1 MNTGSPN
8 PAPAEASL
16 QESAEQPAATSSAPP
31 SETARSEAAA
41 DQNPSIHPWRNV
53 WVAAIVVVVVGV
65 LAALGIMAT
74 LPRLANDRAL
84 NAAAADV
91 STARP
96 RVTVAQAHKGAPTS
110 DRVLPGNALPLDDAM
125 IFARTTGYLDQRL
138 VDIGD
143 RVKVGQLLAVISA
156 PQIDDQLRQN
166 EANLVQAKANLDFAQ
181 ASWDLAKAILARES
195 KAAAG
200 GAITQEQL
208 DQDRASVETTAA
220 QVEVARASIQVNT
233 ALVQQFTDL
242 QKFEK
247 VVAPFD
253 GVITARHV
261 DVGDLMTADSPGST
275 RQMFEVQRT
284 DTLRVHVNVP
294 QIFATLIKV
303 GEKAIV
309 TRREAPDQKYTGTVT
324 RTANA
329 LDPATRTLLTE
340 VQVAN
345 PKDDLRPGMFLQVE
359 FIFQRPDLG
368 VMVPSAAILVR
379 DNASQ
384 VAVLDDQQRVS
395 YQKVELGRDFGAEIE
410 VLTGLHDGQ
419 TVLVYP
425 GDQLPV
431 GTVVEPVPLP
441 KN

>member
-1 MNTGSPN
+1 MNTASPN
-8 PAPAEASL
+8 SSSAEASSPEAVAMPA
-16 QESAEQPAATSSAPP
+16 ESSPAA
-31 SETARSEAAA
+31 SETPRPHTAA
-41 DQNPSIHPWRNV
+41 DQNPPVRPWRNV
-53 WVAAIVVVVVGV
+53 WVAAIAVIVVGV
-65 LAALGIMAT
+65 LATLAIIAT
-74 LPRLANDRAL
+74 LPRLANERTL
-84 NAAAADV
+84 NTAAAQV

-96 RVTVAQAHKGAPTS
+96 RVTVAQAKKGAPTS

-125 IFARTTGYLDQRL
+125 IFARTTGYIDQRQ

-143 RVKVGQLLAVISA
+143 RVKAGQLLAVISA
-156 PQIDDQLRQN
+156 PQVDDQLRQN
-166 EANLVQAKANLDFAQ
+166 EANLVQSKANLVFAQ
-181 ASWDLAKAILARES
+181 ASSDLAKAILAREL

-200 GAITQEQL
+200 GAITQEQI

-220 QVEVARASIQVNT
+220 QVEVARATIQVNA

-242 QKFEK
+242 QRFEK
-247 VVAPFD
+247 ITAPFD

-275 RQMFEVQRT
+275 RQMFEIQRT
-284 DTLRVHVNVP
+284 DTLRVHVFVP
-294 QIFATLIKV
+294 QIFATMIKV
-303 GEKAIV
+303 GEKAV
-309 TRREAPDQKYTGTVT
+309 VFRREAPDQKYSGTVT

-340 VQVAN
+340 VQVSN
-345 PKDDLRPGMFLQVE
+345 PNDALRPGMFLQVN
-359 FIFQRPDLG
+359 FNFQRAD
-368 VMVPSAAILVR
+368 VAIMVPSATVLIR
-379 DNASQ
+379 DNVSQ

-395 YQKVELGRDFGAEIE
+395 YQKVGLGRDFGAEIE
-410 VLTGLHDGQ
+410 VLSGLHDGQ

-431 GTVVEPVPLP
+431 GTVVDPVPLP

>member
-1 MNTGSPN
+1 MNTASPN
-8 PAPAEASL
+8 SSPGEASS
-16 QESAEQPAATSSAPP
+16 QEAIEKPVESSPAA
-31 SETARSEAAA
+31 SETPRPQTAT
-41 DQNPSIHPWRNV
+41 DQNLTVRPWRNV
-53 WVAAIVVVVVGV
+53 WVAAIALVVVMV

-84 NAAAADV
+84 NTAATQV

-96 RVTVAQAHKGAPTS
+96 RVTVSQAHRAAPTS

-143 RVKVGQLLAVISA
+143 RVKAGQLMAVISA

-166 EANLVQAKANLDFAQ
+166 EANLLQAKANLVFAQ
-181 ASWDLAKAILARES
+181 ASLQLANAILAREA

-208 DQDRASVETTAA
+208 DQDRANVATTSA
-220 QVEVARASIQVNT
+220 QVEVARASIEVNT
-233 ALVQQFTDL
+233 ALVQQFIDL
-242 QKFEK
+242 QRFEK
-247 VVAPFD
+247 ITAPFD
-253 GVITARHV
+253 GVITARHI
-261 DVGDLMTADSPGST
+261 DKGDLLTADSPGST
-275 RQMFEVQRT
+275 REMFEVQRT

-303 GEKAIV
+303 GEKAV
-309 TRREAPDQKYTGTVT
+309 VFRREAPDQKYSGTVT

-340 VQVAN
+340 VQVSN
-345 PKDDLRPGMFLQVE
+345 PKDELRPGMFLQVN
-359 FIFQRPDLG
+359 FIFQRLDAA
-368 VMVPSAAILVR
+368 VMVPSAAVLIR
-379 DNASQ
+379 DNVSQ
-384 VAVLDDQQRVS
+384 VAVLDDQKRVS
-395 YQKVELGRDFGAEIE
+395 YQKVELGRDFGQEIE
-410 VLTGLHDGQ
+410 VLSGLHDGQ

-431 GTVVEPVPLP
+431 GTVVEPVTLP
-441 KN
+441 KS